1 MYGKSNIYK
10 ISIAKQ
16 TVVEQTDLK
25 KLEDEQWKWGTLK
38 SDEVMNGIAIS
49 GGKMLVTGKDWPA
62 FYAAKM

>member
-62 FYAAKM
+62 FYSAKM